1 MLIQITSWQTYIFEV
16 FLALLG
22 PTDAVQ
28 SDVWSSMLPCGLEW
42 SLAHLRKPQVLGCR
56 NHIWMSTEKACDI
69 ETGANTWT
77 VNYQIW
83 QVNVFL
89 CKGKRVVCQQEN
101 YRLGDQLRLMKDITL
116 GTDKI
121 KPWTHTHGLGKG
133 GVTHGS
139 HYLDGEHERPAE
151 IA

>member
-16 FLALLG
+16 VLALFG

-28 SDVWSSMLPCGLEW
+28 GDVWSSMLPCGLER
-42 SLAHLRKPQVLGCR
+42 SLSHLRKPQVLGCR
-56 NHIWMSTEKACDI
+56 NHICMSTEKVCDI
-69 ETGANTWT
+69 ETGANH
-77 VNYQIW
+77 QIW
-83 QVNVFL
+83 QANVFL

-101 YRLGDQLRLMKDITL
+101 YRLADQLRLMKDITH

-121 KPWTHTHGLGKG
+121 KPWTHSHGLGKG

-139 HYLDGEHERPAE
+139 HYLAWKTCWNSRSCSQ
-151 IA
+151 